1 MKRLAFL
8 LVVSSILFS
17 SCDHFE
23 DLGRAIGWID
33 SVGYRYEYL
42 TKEMGKCEGG
52 TGSSCAKIDY
62 KGLLLT
68 KGIEAEAA
76 QLIIN
81 DLERSVLTINNSKSG
96 SLKDFFYDNLK
107 GYDEFITEFPKYS
120 GAWEWRISQEVN
132 YNKKRLLGVTLLNY
146 TFTGGERGTTKIHFR
161 NYSANT
167 GNLITLDSLFTG
179 ADIKK
184 LLRPLLKDGLNK
196 TVKLAEGKT
205 LKDIGF
211 MNIDDNL
218 LSNNFRIGVEG
229 LVFFYNAYDFG
240 TADGPFEVV
249 LPWGIIQPDLSDFG
263 SQFLK

>member
-1 MKRLAFL
+1 MKKIAFL
-8 LVVSSILFS
+8 LVLSSVIFS

-68 KGIEAEAA
+68 KGIENEAS
-76 QLIIN
+76 QLIMN

-146 TFTGGERGTTKIHFR
+146 TFTGGERGNTKIHFR
-161 NYSANT
+161 NYSADS
-167 GNLITLDSLFTG
+167 GNPITLDSLFSG
-179 ADIKK
+179 SEFKK
-184 LLRPLLKDGLNK
+184 LLRPMLKEGLNK
-196 TVKLAEGKT
+196 AVNIGEGKT
-205 LKDIGF
+205 LKDLGF
-211 MNIDDNL
+211 LNVEDNL

-240 TADGPFEVV
+240 TADGPYEVV
-249 LPWGIIQPDLSDFG
+249 LSWERILPDLSDFG
-263 SQFLK
+263 RRFSN